1 LINAKE
7 RITALHVVKNCYIRK
22 ILSLKNQ
29 KATFPN
35 REYYLR
41 QNLLNKA
48 AMQMKKELYT
58 LLKEIENYEM
68 ELLKVRSQIENLMK
82 ISDGLLFGQLGI
94 DALIGIIPGIGEV
107 YTLLASCWMFALAVK
122 VKTPIG
128 DILTLIFLT
137 LVDIGFGFVPAA
149 GDIIDVFLRVHS
161 WFGSTLIEGIDRK
174 LGAISRAK
182 VMADNGEYQDLIALK
197 NSLF

>member
-1 LINAKE
+1 MEQEFQQIEKQP
-7 RITALHVVKNCYIRK
+7 Y
-22 ILSLKNQ
+22 SL
-29 KATFPN
+29 P
-35 REYYLR
+35 
-41 QNLLNKA
+41 
-48 AMQMKKELYT
+48 
-58 LLKEIENYEM
+58 KEIEVYEGK
-68 ELLKVRSQIENLMK
+68 LLQVRSQIEKLMK

-94 DALIGIIPGIGEV
+94 DALLGIIPGIGEV

-137 LVDIGFGFVPAA
+137 VIDLGIGFVPAA

-174 LGAISRAK
+174 LKAISRAK
-182 VMADNGEYQDLIALK
+182 VLADNGEYQDLIALK